1 MGDYQP
7 SIYETVAAS
16 QSDQVFGPGAGA
28 AGAFLHALI
37 MTVATSATSTVEIDD
52 GGGTN
57 IPILAANTPIGV
69 HVVPLNLRSRAG
81 GWRITTGAGVSLIAT
96 GDAP

>member
-28 AGAFLHALI
+28 AGAFLHSLI
-37 MTVATSATSTVEIDD
+37 VTVGTSATGTVEIDD

-57 IPILAANTPIGV
+57 IPIVPANTPIGV
-69 HVVPLNLRSRAG
+69 YVVVLNLRSRAG
-81 GWRITTGAGVSLIAT
+81 GWRITTGAGATVIAT
-96 GDAP
+96 GDAT